1 MTPPPKHIRHER
13 TLPILEAP
21 SFSFLLSQPL
31 LTDIRGMIPMIHV
44 ANPAI
49 LCFIYDKVNVN
60 VNFQKMLKSFMVL
73 TRMIN
78 IKNVKH

>member
-1 MTPPPKHIRHER
+1 MTPPPKHMRHER

-44 ANPAI
+44 ANPRTSMETIFEARSKSTAI
-49 LCFIYDKVNVN
+49 LIC
-60 VNFQKMLKSFMVL
+60 LSGKSIFHTVAQ
-73 TRMIN
+73 T
-78 IKNVKH
+78 K